1 MRALVWF
8 SFLGLFAAA
17 DAALAQTRKTAPAGP
32 ETRYFTYLDEFMD
45 GEADVVLRQVRNG
58 AAIISASLDLCYPA
72 PKGSD
77 RRDRIA
83 TDLKIGG
90 NTMTGSATSMLD
102 NTPVEIS
109 LTQTRASGSAEGFNL
124 TGSIRIGAQAI
135 PVTSKGTSD
144 SSEKDFADS
153 KATDDLIVA
162 APAAFTDVSPESI
175 AAKVKLEA
183 VSEFVKGLRG
193 TNIFVSKDS
202 LAASCE
208 NLRAGAQVIRM
219 SVNPETASAT
229 IAQLKSKPGVTAI
242 GWSYGDLELAR
253 AIRFPAKDWSVEG
266 KIDSAKIGTALTD
279 TLKKTFSAESATS
292 AWDAISGKYKIKFK
306 RPSAALTSFG
316 LTETLEITAMA
327 AFDRPGGTDAILL
340 WIGYPSS
347 ETADEQP
354 GAKLLLSDTAE
365 AEGEDQG
372 IDDNGAVGDLAKYFK
387 AQTWDE
393 NTSKFK

>member
-8 SFLGLFAAA
+8 SLLGLFAAA
-17 DAALAQTRKTAPAGP
+17 DAAFAQTRKGVPTGP

-45 GEADVVLRQVRNG
+45 GEADVVLKQVRAG
-58 AAIISASLDLCYPA
+58 ATITSASLDLCYPA

-83 TDLKIGG
+83 VDLKLNG
-90 NTMTGSATSMLD
+90 NVMTGSTVSILD

-109 LTQTRASGSAEGFNL
+109 LTQTKASGAADGFNI
-124 TGSIRIGAQAI
+124 TGSIKIGTRTI
-135 PVTSKGTSD
+135 PVASKETSD
-144 SSEKDFADS
+144 SSAKDFEDS
-153 KATDDLIVA
+153 KSKDEVIAV

-175 AAKVKLEA
+175 AAKVKLDA
-183 VSEFVKGLRG
+183 VAEFVKALRG

-202 LAASCE
+202 LTASCE
-208 NLRAGAQVIRM
+208 NLRAGAQTIRM
-219 SVNPETASAT
+219 SVNPEAASAT
-229 IAQLKSKPGVTAI
+229 IAQLKTRPGVVAI
-242 GWSYGDLELAR
+242 GWSYGELELAR
-253 AIRFPAKDWSVEG
+253 AIRFPSKDWSVEG

-279 TLKKTFSAESATS
+279 TLKKTFGADSATS
-292 AWDAISGKYKIKFK
+292 VWDEISGKYTIKFK
-306 RPSAALTSFG
+306 RPSAALASFS
-316 LTETLEITAMA
+316 LTESLEITAMA
-327 AFDRPGGTDAILL
+327 AFDRPGSTDAILL

-372 IDDNGAVGDLAKYFK
+372 TDDNGAVSDLAKYFK
-387 AQTWDE
+387 AQKWDE
-393 NTSKFK
+393 ETSKFK

>member
-8 SFLGLFAAA
+8 SLLGLFAAA
-17 DAALAQTRKTAPAGP
+17 DAAFAQTRKGVPTGP

-45 GEADVVLRQVRNG
+45 GEADVVLKQVRAG
-58 AAIISASLDLCYPA
+58 ATITSASLDLCYPA

-83 TDLKIGG
+83 VDLKLNG
-90 NTMTGSATSMLD
+90 NVMTGSTVSILD

-109 LTQTRASGSAEGFNL
+109 LTQTKAPGAADGFNI
-124 TGSIRIGAQAI
+124 TGSIKIGTRTI
-135 PVTSKGTSD
+135 PVASKETSD
-144 SSEKDFADS
+144 SSAKDFEDS
-153 KATDDLIVA
+153 KSKDEVIAV

-175 AAKVKLEA
+175 AAKVKLDA
-183 VSEFVKGLRG
+183 VAEFVKALRG

-202 LAASCE
+202 LTASCE
-208 NLRAGAQVIRM
+208 NLRAGAQTIRM
-219 SVNPETASAT
+219 SVNPEAASAT
-229 IAQLKSKPGVTAI
+229 IAQLKTRPGVLAI

-266 KIDSAKIGTALTD
+266 KIDSSKIGTALTD
-279 TLKKTFSAESATS
+279 TLKKTFGADSATS
-292 AWDAISGKYKIKFK
+292 VRDEISGKYTIKFK
-306 RPSAALTSFG
+306 RPSAALGSLG

-327 AFDRPGGTDAILL
+327 AFDRPGGTESILL

-387 AQTWDE
+387 AQKWDE
-393 NTSKFK
+393 DTSKFK